1 MVNNSKLQLHTLM
14 AIGVLAII
22 NQLMFAVTWLT
33 TLCLFVVLVIAGVM
47 VYTFNRQGLFT
58 TAQPS
63 SSREAKNSVNGS
75 ASAAQGISQSISQSG
90 DQRKTEH
97 GDDSVLRAS
106 LTEMSALIAHEVSV
120 IEQEHQ
126 RVTGLVRDAIGGI
139 SYSFKSLQ
147 ALSQEQ
153 QQMISEVIDTNQ
165 NIGDEGKT
173 TLASFVSDSNKTLED
188 FVGVII
194 NTSKQSL
201 ETMSYTDEMVKQ
213 IGGIFSLLEQVEN
226 LASQTNLLAL
236 NAAIEAARAGDAG
249 RGFAVVANEV
259 RALSENSTD
268 LNNDI
273 RTEISLA
280 QQTIEKLRGSVEVMA
295 SADMTS
301 TLRAKDNVSV
311 MMKHVGDVNDKT
323 QTIVE
328 RLAAIS
334 GQIDET
340 AVTGVRS
347 LQFEDLTYQT
357 LDSLTLNLN
366 NLAKLNQALAK
377 ISSVDDIEQPLRELQ
392 QLCAEGLASSQQAN
406 QARTVSQSSMD
417 EGDVELF

>member
-1 MVNNSKLQLHTLM
+1 
-14 AIGVLAII
+14 
-22 NQLMFAVTWLT
+22 
-33 TLCLFVVLVIAGVM
+33 M
-47 VYTFNRQGLFT
+47 VYTFNRQDPLET
-58 TAQPS
+58 TKPLT
-63 SSREAKNSVNGS
+63 GS
-75 ASAAQGISQSISQSG
+75 PETNDALAPLANVSQRNATNDI
-90 DQRKTEH
+90 EH
-97 GDDSVLRAS
+97 CDDAVLRAS
-106 LTEMSALIAHEVSV
+106 LSQMSALITHEVGI

-126 RVTGLVRDAIGGI
+126 RVTGLVRDAISGI

-201 ETMSYTDEMVKQ
+201 ETMSYTDEMVKK
-213 IGGIFSLLEQVEN
+213 IGGIFTLLEQVEN

-259 RALSENSTD
+259 RALSVNSTD

-273 RTEISLA
+273 RSEISQA

-377 ISSVDDIEQPLRELQ
+377 ISSADDIQQPLRELQ

-406 QARTVSQSSMD
+406 QVRTVSQSSMD